1 MDNLTTKSEKI
12 AKRINRM
19 IKKWLSDG
27 KKIVIGIDGYSGSG
41 KTTILGYLARINSE
55 VLPLFLD
62 DFIEHWS
69 KRKKMMDQAEDK
81 SKVFELKWYRYR
93 DIEELISKFRKQ
105 KDGFHKAIVYDYEKN
120 DFGPIKEFDL
130 SKRVLAVEG
139 IFLFHPKHK
148 ISKMWDKKIYLK
160 ADFEKGDQ
168 RRIQREMEK
177 WGEYYIPETHPDSY
191 VTPFKQAYRRYLEK
205 YKIEDK
211 VDAVIKV

>member
-69 KRKKMMDQAEDK
+69 KRKKMMEKAKDK
-81 SKVFELKWYRYR
+81 S
-93 DIEELISKFRKQ
+93 
-105 KDGFHKAIVYDYEKN
+105 
-120 DFGPIKEFDL
+120 
-130 SKRVLAVEG
+130 
-139 IFLFHPKHK
+139 
-148 ISKMWDKKIYLK
+148 
-160 ADFEKGDQ
+160 
-168 RRIQREMEK
+168 REI
-177 WGEYYIPETHPDSY
+177 GRAH
-191 VTPFKQAYRRYLEK
+191 V
-205 YKIEDK
+205 
-211 VDAVIKV
+211 

>member
-93 DIEELISKFRKQ
+93 DIE
-105 KDGFHKAIVYDYEKN
+105 
-120 DFGPIKEFDL
+120 
-130 SKRVLAVEG
+130 
-139 IFLFHPKHK
+139 
-148 ISKMWDKKIYLK
+148 
-160 ADFEKGDQ
+160 
-168 RRIQREMEK
+168 
-177 WGEYYIPETHPDSY
+177 
-191 VTPFKQAYRRYLEK
+191 
-205 YKIEDK
+205 
-211 VDAVIKV
+211 